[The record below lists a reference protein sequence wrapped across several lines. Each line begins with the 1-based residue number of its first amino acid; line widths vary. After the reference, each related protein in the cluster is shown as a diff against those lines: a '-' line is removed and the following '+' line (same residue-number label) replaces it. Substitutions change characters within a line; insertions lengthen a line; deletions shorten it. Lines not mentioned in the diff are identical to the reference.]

1 MIVHVTSHRHLTTE
15 AQQGVNMLASNAV
28 PHGPNPPHRELPII
42 VVERP
47 QSEPTSPTQ
56 LQSPVSPPPS
66 YGTDTPDIR
75 YKDEGVAE
83 GESDSAEKQ
92 TGEIT
97 EARKTTKRSHRR
109 VSAVLRNDMEQ
120 YLDGYG
126 ENYGALSSKTNLEL
140 EPWLEDFVEG
150 EREEDGNRRS
160 GKGKKMKKKRKK
172 KSGSQGSSSQSKS
185 TDTSQKPK
193 SPKKSKKI
201 LSFSKMPKLPSALR
215 GEKQVEPERA
225 SLEPLEAWQE
235 THTEAKR
242 DAHPSGTT
250 QSILCSRRLIT
261 TYIQQ

>member
-1 MIVHVTSHRHLTTE
+1 MIVHMTSHRHLTTE
-15 AQQGVNMLASNAV
+15 AQQGVNMLPSSAV
-28 PHGPNPPHRELPII
+28 PHERELPII

-66 YGTDTPDIR
+66 YGRDTPDIR

-83 GESDSAEKQ
+83 GEADSAEKQ

-97 EARKTTKRSHRR
+97 EARKSTKQSHRR
-109 VSAVLRNDMEQ
+109 VSAILRNDMEQ

-140 EPWLEDFVEG
+140 EPWLEYFVEG
-150 EREEDGNRRS
+150 EREQDGNGRS
-160 GKGKKMKKKRKK
+160 GKGKKMKKRRKK
-172 KSGSQGSSSQSKS
+172 SSSPRSSLRSKS
-185 TDTSQKPK
+185 TDTPQKPK

-201 LSFSKMPKLPSALR
+201 LSFSKMSKLPSALL
-215 GEKQVEPERA
+215 GKKQVEPERA

-261 TYIQQ
+261 T